1 MGKVMQIAEFVYKFI
16 ALNVLWVLF
25 VLAGLGLFGF
35 MPATLA
41 LFQVIREWIKGDK
54 EISLFSKFYTF
65 YKQSFVKSNI
75 IGAIFLGI
83 FYIIYVN
90 YSFVSHFY
98 DESIRIFVYILIFGI
113 AAIAIMTFLNVFS
126 VMAHFE
132 YKTLQ
137 YIKVAAGLVFARPF
151 ITVIQLVWLLA
162 YFLIAIN
169 YPKPFLV
176 IGVSV
181 FAYVLMS
188 INYMTFKKYN
198 AA

>member
-1 MGKVMQIAEFVYKFI
+1 MGKIMQIAEFVYKFI
-16 ALNVLWVLF
+16 ALNVLWVIF

-35 MPATLA
+35 MPATAA
-41 LFQVIREWIKGDK
+41 LFQIIREWIKGDK
-54 EISLFSKFYTF
+54 EISLFSNF
-65 YKQSFVKSNI
+65 YKFFKQTFLKSNI
-75 IGAIFLGI
+75 IGAIFLVV

-90 YSFVSHFY
+90 FSFVSHFY
-98 DESIRIFVYILIFGI
+98 DESIRIFVYIVVFGI

-126 VMAHFE
+126 IMAHFE

-137 YIKVAAGLVFARPF
+137 YVKVAAGLVFARPF
-151 ITVIQLVWLLA
+151 ISLLQLVWLLA
-162 YFLIAIN
+162 YALIAIN

-181 FAYVLMS
+181 FAYVLMH

-198 AA
+198 AV

>member
-1 MGKVMQIAEFVYKFI
+1 MQIAEFVYKFI